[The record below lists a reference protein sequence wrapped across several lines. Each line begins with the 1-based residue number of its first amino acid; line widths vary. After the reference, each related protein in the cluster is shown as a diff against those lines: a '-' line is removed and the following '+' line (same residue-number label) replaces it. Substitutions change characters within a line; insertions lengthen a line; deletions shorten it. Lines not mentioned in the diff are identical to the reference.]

1 MPIYLEAYD
10 PKEDDFRG
18 PVFLNR
24 HGSVISSGDWKL
36 HQYFEY
42 GGLELYNLKDD
53 PSEMNILASSNP
65 KKFQELLQK
74 LVKWRTDH
82 GAPIPTTKVPD

>member
-1 MPIYLEAYD
+1 M
-10 PKEDDFRG
+10 
-18 PVFLNR
+18 
-24 HGSVISSGDWKL
+24 

-82 GAPIPTTKVPD
+82 GAPIPTTKVPDYHPTFEKEAIDKALK